1 MITSRDFP
9 LQILLAI
16 NIILVPLNNIQTIS
30 SFLRTFK
37 LTRVEKLSFLSSS
50 QMGKRKIGKHNEFFD
65 SITFTEEE
73 RKILYSPVDPNA
85 INVKY
90 QAALKDR
97 KIMQDAE
104 DFVEGLMLLMPEEY
118 REDDGGEDS
127 DKEGDE
133 EKTARYLEKKYQPK
147 GERKKDC
154 EDQVEEVNFGAVE
167 ETGEQAADFT
177 AK

>member
-1 MITSRDFP
+1 
-9 LQILLAI
+9 
-16 NIILVPLNNIQTIS
+16 
-30 SFLRTFK
+30 
-37 LTRVEKLSFLSSS
+37 
-50 QMGKRKIGKHNEFFD
+50 MGKRKIGKHNEFFD

-85 INVKY
+85 INEKY

-167 ETGEQAADFT
+167 ETGEQAATLPQNEDQDKPVEKESEEPPKYPPKFHLEPIPKEFHPENVDPLENDPT
-177 AK
+177 RICCKI